1 MTYEQVQAKIDAQAA
16 AKLRAQAIVE
26 VSEDLEAVVK
36 SETGRV
42 ITEELTRILD
52 IIHAMKQA
60 IEAAPEKNPRAM
72 ILKLLGGMHNRLSIV
87 SAGYAAGSLPKVGK

>member
-1 MTYEQVQAKIDAQAA
+1 VTYEKVAAAIEAKEQ

-42 ITEELTRILD
+42 ISEELTNILD

-60 IEAAPEKNPRAM
+60 IEASPEKNPRAM
-72 ILKLLGGMHNRLSIV
+72 ILKLLGGMHNRLSII